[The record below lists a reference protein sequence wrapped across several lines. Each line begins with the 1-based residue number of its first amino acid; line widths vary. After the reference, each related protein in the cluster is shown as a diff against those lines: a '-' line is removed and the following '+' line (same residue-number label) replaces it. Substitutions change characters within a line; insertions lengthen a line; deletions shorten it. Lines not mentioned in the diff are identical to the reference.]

1 MISVYKI
8 LNEWLGLC
16 QPFIVYILVIW
27 RNILGITWW
36 QDQRTHLMKVDIIT
50 ESLYSLHN
58 TPSNHPV
65 YTWSLQTADSSV
77 TLDCACPSVTFIQ
90 IHGILPG
97 LYLLSSQD
105 FSASWWVSLKSNKNL
120 VGSISAQTPT
130 WTGHYTFGLLLW
142 YHGATTPSH
151 WDSEYLDYMSKY
163 VTGLGYY
170 FATHINL
177 CDKLQSTNTFDR
189 LKLGVVSGGGMKT

>member
-1 MISVYKI
+1 
-8 LNEWLGLC
+8 
-16 QPFIVYILVIW
+16 
-27 RNILGITWW
+27 
-36 QDQRTHLMKVDIIT
+36 MKVDIIT

-77 TLDCACPSVTFIQ
+77 TPDCACPSVTFIR

-130 WTGHYTFGLLLW
+130 RTGHYTFGLLLW
-142 YHGATTPSH
+142 YHGATTPSD
-151 WDSEYLDYMSKY
+151 WDSEYLDYMS
-163 VTGLGYY
+163 TGYIIKWWATLTSCHITLRWPISIHVQKVIPFYLNDPVLQFSQTGYQ
-170 FATHINL
+170 TE
-177 CDKLQSTNTFDR
+177 
-189 LKLGVVSGGGMKT
+189 GMSL